1 MTLRSD
7 AALTEIIEGADA
19 VDDALSSLCNAAKFE
34 VCSFITGTNQTGE
47 RFRQARE
54 RNTEMFARGV
64 HSRSI
69 YLAET
74 RNQEATSKHVAWLN
88 DQGAEVRTL
97 PDLPMQMSIY
107 DAKTAILPF
116 RAKHGKHAL
125 VIHREPSVVQLLQS
139 FFNLSW
145 TAASP
150 LGLTFDQDGAPIS
163 DEDRALLEMLSLG
176 RIDKDIC
183 AHLNLSARTVASRI
197 SAIMSRLNAKT
208 RFAAGVAAAK
218 RNWV

>member
-1 MTLRSD
+1 M
-7 AALTEIIEGADA
+7 ALWNDSSLTTIVESADA
-19 VDDALSSLCNAAKFE
+19 VDEVLSMLCTAAKLE

-64 HSRSI
+64 RSRSI

-74 RNQEATSKHVAWLN
+74 RDQEATSKHVEWLN

-125 VIHREPSVVQLLQS
+125 VIHREPSVVHLLQS
-139 FFNLSW
+139 LFNLTW
-145 TAASP
+145 TTASP
-150 LGLTFDQDGAPIS
+150 LGLTFDQDGSLIS
-163 DEDRALLEMLSLG
+163 AEDRTLLEMLSLG
-176 RIDKDIC
+176 RIDKEIATHMD
-183 AHLNLSARTVASRI
+183 LSARTIASRI
-197 SAIMSRLNAKT
+197 SAIMAHLNAKT